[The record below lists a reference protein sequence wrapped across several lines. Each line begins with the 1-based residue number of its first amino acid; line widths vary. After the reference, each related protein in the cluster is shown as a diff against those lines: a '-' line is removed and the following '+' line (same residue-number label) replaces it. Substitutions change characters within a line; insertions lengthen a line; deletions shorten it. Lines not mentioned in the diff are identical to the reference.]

1 MCIAFPKAGDGG
13 EQAEPTWKSVLL
25 LVPRMAGLLWLVL
38 RILGGGLRNW
48 LQEQFH
54 SPAR

>member
-13 EQAEPTWKSVLL
+13 EQAEPAWKSVLL

-38 RILGGGLRNW
+38 RILGSGLRNW

>member
-1 MCIAFPKAGDGG
+1 MCIAFPKATDGN
-13 EQAEPTWKSVLL
+13 EKSEPTWKSLL
-25 LVPRMAGLLWLVL
+25 LLIPRLARLLWLLL

-48 LQEQFH
+48 LQERFR